1 MSKQSIEEVAELR
14 RLIAGLADKVNGKY
28 RNLPVTAGTME
39 VIAKYLA
46 RLLPH
51 NKRG

>member
-1 MSKQSIEEVAELR
+1 MKPPAEEIAELQ
-14 RLIAGLADKVNGKY
+14 RLITGLTDKSNGKY
-28 RNLPVTAGTME
+28 RNLPVTAGRMS
-39 VIAKYLA
+39 VIAHYLK

>member
-1 MSKQSIEEVAELR
+1 VKPPAEEIAELQ
-14 RLIAGLADKVNGKY
+14 RLITGLTDRVNGKY

-39 VIAKYLA
+39 LIAKYLT

-51 NKRG
+51 NKRGR